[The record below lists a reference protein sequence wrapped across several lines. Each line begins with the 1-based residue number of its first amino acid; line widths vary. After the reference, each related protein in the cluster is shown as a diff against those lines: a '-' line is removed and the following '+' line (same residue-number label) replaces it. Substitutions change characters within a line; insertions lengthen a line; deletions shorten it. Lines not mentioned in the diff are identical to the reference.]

1 MGAARASFSEDDAM
15 EFEQRVPVPEV
26 AATPARE
33 HRLWLA
39 DDARVRPRASDSYVV
54 VDERDEGV
62 IVLVVAAW
70 PQLDDLGRLD
80 FRGRRRSVT
89 VTEEA
94 LNAVVKRR
102 AKRPE
107 GVDRSVRISDAFSV
121 RGRVT
126 GDPATWGRIV
136 DVTGEAREQ
145 ARIAYYAAVAP
156 RATPKEAKALRLDE
170 GPPTPPTVE
179 VATVAHPAI

>member
-1 MGAARASFSEDDAM
+1 M

-33 HRLWLA
+33 QRLWLA
-39 DDARVRPRASDSYVV
+39 DDTRVRPRASDSYVV

-70 PQLDDLGRLD
+70 PRLDDLGRLD

-89 VTEEA
+89 VSEAA
-94 LNAVVKRR
+94 LNEVVKRR
-102 AKRPE
+102 AKRPD
-107 GVDRSVRISDAFSV
+107 GVDRHVRISDTFSV

-126 GDPATWGRIV
+126 GDPSAWGRIV
-136 DVTGEAREQ
+136 DVSGEARDQ

-156 RATPKEAKALRLDE
+156 RATPKEAKALMLDG
-170 GPPTPPTVE
+170 GPDAPPTVE
-179 VATVAHPAI
+179 IATVARPAI